1 MVAQTQKTITMKFTI
16 TKTYDNPNAARGY
29 KGKLGNLIPI
39 SPYHSEGYTCKIGA
53 ITIAFLSFANGKLD
67 NFDLKTD
74 KTSSDGTSI
83 YFYLIGKS
91 YDEVISILNAWLEE

>member
-1 MVAQTQKTITMKFTI
+1 MKLTI

-29 KGKLGNLIPI
+29 KGKIGNLIPI
-39 SPYHSEGYTCKIGA
+39 NPYHSEGYICKIGA
-53 ITIAFLSFANGKLD
+53 ITIASLSFANGKLD

-83 YFYLIGKS
+83 YFTLIGKS
-91 YDEVISILNAWLEE
+91 YNEVINLLNTWLNE

>member
-1 MVAQTQKTITMKFTI
+1 MKLTI
-16 TKTYDNPNAARGY
+16 TKTYDNPNSARGY
-29 KGKLGNLIPI
+29 KGKIGNLEPI
-39 SPYHSEGYTCKIGA
+39 SPYHATGYKCKIGA
-53 ITIAFLSFANGKLD
+53 IDIAYLSFADGKLD

-91 YDEVISILNAWLEE
+91 YDEVISILNTWLEE